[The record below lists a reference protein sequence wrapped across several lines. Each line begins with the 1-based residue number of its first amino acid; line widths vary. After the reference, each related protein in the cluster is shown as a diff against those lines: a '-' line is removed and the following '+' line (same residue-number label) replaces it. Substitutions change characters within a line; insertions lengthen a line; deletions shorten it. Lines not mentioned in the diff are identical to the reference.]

1 MTTSVLTKDDI
12 NKINEFA
19 NHLFNSENNDVEKI
33 NELCSFV
40 YTFNENVMF
49 DVIYYLSVKSVA
61 SNLLHS
67 LTNKYKLM
75 VKNADEKI
83 SNVLELLIGIFC
95 NDDSIDL
102 NEDMDYD
109 DFFADNNVKLYL
121 KEIINIP
128 VLEKEEEKFIIY
140 KAKNGDEKAR
150 QKLIEHNLRLVVS
163 IAKRYVKMGLDF
175 LDLIQEG
182 NVGLIKAFDKFDL
195 SKDYAF
201 STYATWWI
209 RHQITRAIQNHGKTI
224 RLSVE
229 MQEKI
234 RKLKKAQALLRNKL
248 LREPTNEEISIEL
261 GVSIEHVEEVLK
273 IMHMT
278 NMDSINRRI
287 TTDEGSSE
295 LAFYIPDT
303 ECDVEDEVL
312 RKISSDDLIHLIE
325 NLRLKER
332 DKDILYLRFGIH
344 DGKEYTLSEVSKR
357 YNITGE
363 RVRQIEK
370 KDLRKLLI
378 YIKSVNYYG
387 DDYQA
392 ILKKQIMKKARLR

>member
-75 VKNADEKI
+75 VKNTDEKI

-121 KEIINIP
+121 KEIVNIP
-128 VLEKEEEKFIIY
+128 VLEKEEEKLIIY

-163 IAKRYVKMGLDF
+163 IAKRYVKRGLDF

-182 NVGLIKAFDKFDL
+182 NVGLIKAFNKFDP
-195 SKDYAF
+195 SKDYVF

-234 RKLKKAQALLRNKL
+234 KKLKKAQALLRNKL
-248 LREPTNEEISIEL
+248 LREPTNKEISIEL
-261 GVSIEHVEEVLK
+261 DVSIEYVEEVLK

-312 RKISSDDLIHLIE
+312 RKISSDDLIRLIE
-325 NLRLKER
+325 NLQLNER
-332 DKDILYLRFGIH
+332 DKDILYLRFGIL

-378 YIKSVNYYG
+378 YINSINYYG
-387 DDYQA
+387 DDYQSMV
-392 ILKKQIMKKARLR
+392 KKQIMKKARLR

>member
-312 RKISSDDLIHLIE
+312 RKISSDDLIRLIE
-325 NLRLKER
+325 NLQLNER
-332 DKDILYLRFGIH
+332 DKDILYLRFGIL

-378 YIKSVNYYG
+378 YINSINYYG
-387 DDYQA
+387 DDYQSMV
-392 ILKKQIMKKARLR
+392 KKQIMKKARLR

>member
-1 MTTSVLTKDDI
+1 MTTSMLTKDDI
-12 NKINEFA
+12 NKISEFA
-19 NHLFNSENNDVEKI
+19 NHLFNSENNDLEKI

-75 VKNADEKI
+75 VKNADEKM

-102 NEDMDYD
+102 NEDMDYG

-121 KEIINIP
+121 KEIVNIP
-128 VLEKEEEKFIIY
+128 VLEKEEEKLIIY

-163 IAKRYVKMGLDF
+163 IAKRYVKRGLDF

-182 NVGLIKAFDKFDL
+182 NVGLIKAFNKFDP
-195 SKDYAF
+195 SKDYVF

-234 RKLKKAQALLRNKL
+234 KKLKKAQALLRNKL
-248 LREPTNEEISIEL
+248 LREPTNKEISIEL
-261 GVSIEHVEEVLK
+261 DVSIEYVEEVLK

-312 RKISSDDLIHLIE
+312 RKISSDDLIRLIE
-325 NLRLKER
+325 NLQLNER
-332 DKDILYLRFGIH
+332 DKDILYLRFGIL

-378 YIKSVNYYG
+378 YINSINYYG
-387 DDYQA
+387 DDYQSMV
-392 ILKKQIMKKARLR
+392 KKQIMKKARLR

>member
-75 VKNADEKI
+75 VKNTDEKI

>member
-19 NHLFNSENNDVEKI
+19 NHLFNSENNDLEKI

-75 VKNADEKI
+75 VKNADEKM

-121 KEIINIP
+121 KEIVNIP
-128 VLEKEEEKFIIY
+128 VLEKEEEKLIIY

-163 IAKRYVKMGLDF
+163 IAKRYVKRGLDF

-182 NVGLIKAFDKFDL
+182 NVGLIKAFNKFDP

-234 RKLKKAQALLRNKL
+234 KKLKKAQALLRNKL
-248 LREPTNEEISIEL
+248 LREPTNKEISIEL
-261 GVSIEHVEEVLK
+261 DVSIEYVEEVLK

-312 RKISSDDLIHLIE
+312 RKISSDDLIRLIE
-325 NLRLKER
+325 NLQLKER
-332 DKDILYLRFGIH
+332 DKDILYLRFGIL

-378 YIKSVNYYG
+378 YINSINYYG
-387 DDYQA
+387 DDYQP

>member
-325 NLRLKER
+325 NLQLKER

>member
-140 KAKNGDEKAR
+140 KAKNGDKKAR

-163 IAKRYVKMGLDF
+163 IAKGYVKMGLDF

-248 LREPTNEEISIEL
+248 LREPTNKEISIEL
-261 GVSIEHVEEVLK
+261 DVSIEYVEEVLK

-312 RKISSDDLIHLIE
+312 RKISSDDLIRLIE
-325 NLRLKER
+325 NLQLNER
-332 DKDILYLRFGIH
+332 DKDILYLRFGIL

-378 YIKSVNYYG
+378 YINSINYYG
-387 DDYQA
+387 DDYQSMV
-392 ILKKQIMKKARLR
+392 KKQIMKKARLR